1 LIDGFLPQLFSISEQ
16 MDRLD
21 EQILAGKVTQSIFN
35 ETLQCRHSIRILRS
49 SLSPMQRIMRD
60 LVNTRLELISDDAR
74 KFLTGLFE
82 HMEWIA
88 EAIDSLQESIFATC
102 RAIMSSVS
110 LQITIPCEL
119 LSIIATIMMPL
130 SLITAIYGTNSRIC
144 RNSPGNIP
152 ILCFFF
158 FCLRSINHVVFFS
171 AQALAVEDRFLQQRL
186 HETKRRIFF
195 QS

>member
-88 EAIDSLQESIFATC
+88 EAIDSLQESIFATLQGYH
-102 RAIMSSVS
+102 SSVS
-110 LQITIPCEL
+110 LQINNSMRL

-130 SLITAIYGTNSRIC
+130 SLITAIYGTNFPYMPEFSWKY
-144 RNSPGNIP
+144 SYFVFLFFLFAVG
-152 ILCFFF
+152 LTMLFFF
-158 FCLRSINHVVFFS
+158 
-171 AQALAVEDRFLQQRL
+171 
-186 HETKRRIFF
+186 RRKHWL
-195 QS
+195 